1 MSADLSGHHR
11 QEVLRESASH
21 DCGDGGCTDPLTE
34 RYFRHVADEDINA
47 LGSANLHGFLH
58 AHQQLAKQRPPGR
71 ANIQVLHPNKDA
83 DGWSSSYAVL
93 QIVTD
98 DMPFLVDSV
107 TAALARLGRR
117 VHLLIHPQLWVE
129 RDASGEL
136 REILDT
142 DDQPQ
147 HRSGAADPIAESWMN
162 LQIDLAADES
172 GDADLVAVLH
182 EVLDDVREALSAA
195 GVHGLTVTAVKGF
208 GRQKGH
214 TELYRG
220 AEYVVDF
227 LPKVKIDVAIADDQL
242 DRVIEAITKAA
253 NTGKIGDGKIF
264 VVNLEQAI
272 RIRTGETDTDAI

>member
-71 ANIQVLHPNKDA
+71 ANIQVLHPKKDA

-136 REILDT
+136 KRKIKGSWMAPLESPGKL
-142 DDQPQ
+142 PPAFPGR
-147 HRSGAADPIAESWMN
+147 HPIARPPSP
-162 LQIDLAADES
+162 A
-172 GDADLVAVLH
+172 
-182 EVLDDVREALSAA
+182 
-195 GVHGLTVTAVKGF
+195 
-208 GRQKGH
+208 
-214 TELYRG
+214 RG
-220 AEYVVDF
+220 
-227 LPKVKIDVAIADDQL
+227 
-242 DRVIEAITKAA
+242 
-253 NTGKIGDGKIF
+253 G
-264 VVNLEQAI
+264 
-272 RIRTGETDTDAI
+272 